1 LTHPKWEKAVSFRIR
16 RVKLGEW
23 SLHFYRLPYL
33 RDIQW
38 VFAKE
43 NCGDYALLKLVADNG
58 AAGIA
63 EGVIKPTRSGYSPR
77 SLAVALEDVILPQL
91 RHVDLADARAVAA
104 ALEKIPENRLA
115 KALVDNA
122 CWTLRAAA
130 AGKPLWELWGGKR
143 EVDVCWLVT
152 RQSPGRMAAE
162 AAEACSKHGVRALAL
177 KGGQGWEIDMRMLS
191 EVRSAVG
198 TGVELFVDANGSYK
212 REEALE
218 YVHALAHAGVTIA
231 EDPCPLAPDAAYA
244 ALQRD
249 CGIPVMVDFACTSA
263 EDARLFVGRGA
274 RALALKP
281 ARVGF
286 SEARGI
292 DAAAAG
298 GHARV
303 ALGMCYE
310 SALGTLL
317 SLQLAAALKSP
328 RPLAASQSFYTL
340 LKSQVMRVTP
350 QIRGGRI
357 DLPNDADLEKFVD
370 WKAIQRLQ
378 F

>member
-1 LTHPKWEKAVSFRIR
+1 
-16 RVKLGEW
+16 VKLGEW

-33 RDIQW
+33 RDVQW
-38 VFAKE
+38 AYAKE
-43 NCGDYALLKLVADNG
+43 NCGDYALLKIVADSG
-58 AAGIA
+58 AIGIA
-63 EGVIKPTRSGYSPR
+63 EGSIKPTRTGYSPR
-77 SLAVALEDVILPQL
+77 SLAVALEDVVLPQL
-91 RHVDLADARAVAA
+91 RHLDLADAKAVSA

-130 AGKPLWELWGGKR
+130 AGKPLWQLLGGQR
-143 EVDVCWLVT
+143 EVQLCALVT
-152 RQSPGRMAAE
+152 RQNPSRMAAE
-162 AAEACSKHGVRALAL
+162 AADAVSRHGMRALAL
-177 KGGQGWEIDMRMLS
+177 KGGQGWETDLRMLS
-191 EVRSAVG
+191 EVRAAVG
-198 TGVELFVDANGSYK
+198 TNVELFVDANGSYA

-218 YVHALAHAGVTIA
+218 YVHALAHAGVSVA

-249 CGIPVMVDFACTSA
+249 CGIPVMVDLACTSA

-281 ARVGF
+281 ARVGL
-286 SEARGI
+286 SEARTMDG
-292 DAAAAG
+292 AAAG

-303 ALGMCYE
+303 ALGMYYE
-310 SALGTLL
+310 SALGTLI
-317 SLQLAAALKSP
+317 SLQLGAALKSP
-328 RPLAASQSFYTL
+328 RPLPASQSFYTL
-340 LKSQVMRVTP
+340 LKSQVVRLSP
-350 QIRGGRI
+350 QIRGGKVE
-357 DLPNDADLEKFVD
+357 LPLDADLEKFVD

>member
-1 LTHPKWEKAVSFRIR
+1 M
-16 RVKLGEW
+16 KLGEW
-23 SLHFYRLPYL
+23 SLHFYRLPYS
-33 RDIQW
+33 REVQW
-38 VFAKE
+38 VYAKE
-43 NCGDYALLKLVADNG
+43 ASGDYVLLKLVGDNG
-58 AAGIA
+58 ATGIA
-63 EGVIKPTRSGYSPR
+63 EGVIKATRTGYSPR
-77 SLAVALEDVILPQL
+77 SLAVALEDVVLPQL
-91 RHVDLADARAVAA
+91 RHVDLADAKAVAA

-130 AGKPLWELWGGKR
+130 KRKPLWELWGGRR
-143 EVDVCWLVT
+143 EVDIAWLVT

-162 AAEACSKHGVRALAL
+162 AGEACSKFGVRAVAL
-177 KGGQGWEIDMRMLS
+177 KGGQGWETDMRVLS
-191 EVRSAVG
+191 EVRAAVG
-198 TGVELFVDANGSYK
+198 TGVELFVDANGSYA

-218 YVHALAHAGVTIA
+218 YVHALAHAGVTVA

-249 CGIPVMVDFACTSA
+249 CGIPVMVDLACTSA

-286 SEARGI
+286 SEARDI
-292 DAAAAG
+292 DAAAAS

-303 ALGMCYE
+303 ALGMYYE

-328 RPLAASQSFYTL
+328 RPLPASQSFYTL
-340 LKSQVMRVTP
+340 LKSQVVRPTP
-350 QIRGGRI
+350 QFRGGLVE
-357 DLPNDADLEKFVD
+357 LPTDADLEKFVD